1 MSNDLPNVKLQRTM
15 PQAAPKN
22 WQLEKTQFCHST
34 STISFLPRVV
44 FHERWGNYLEKIVSL
59 SKDVFKRRTS
69 TGSGFFHLW
78 AVVFPKFSLSRLHSS
93 KETFNTNFL
102 ASRYFKMKN
111 TSLPVDERRSKTTL
125 PKLLMTEMLVGA
137 LRNNELQILVSLKA
151 LRTESQ

>member
-1 MSNDLPNVKLQRTM
+1 M
-15 PQAAPKN
+15 
-22 WQLEKTQFCHST
+22 
-34 STISFLPRVV
+34 V

-125 PKLLMTEMLVGA
+125 PKLPDDGDARRGA
-137 LRNNELQILVSLKA
+137 
-151 LRTESQ
+151 